1 MNERIKSTLIFA
13 DSDTGGCIHIANIK
27 GGVGK
32 STVATNLAAS
42 LSRHGPTLIID
53 LDVQGSASVALGH
66 DTDIAKNCS
75 WELLRRRFSVDTHDE
90 EASSIFVKA
99 HKFLKKSETKLFHQ
113 VYGNGNFKDLVVKIQ
128 PCLDLIPAGSDLFKV
143 PNFFHLQNLVY
154 NLKICRAYY
163 KYIVIDTPSV
173 WNSLTKTLYL
183 NSSLNLIPV
192 TLNALSTKSLR
203 DYLSNVKELSTSHP
217 AIKVRIVKNEV
228 FGKQDSKLVGK
239 TKTMAENR
247 KYLENL
253 CEQVAF
259 HGSSGVSLLP
269 QSIMFD
275 IEIPESATVRNA
287 QDEGLPVSQY
297 QQYGAISKAFDELS
311 KQVQYVLNTSPE
323 TCSNKLTFEKISF
336 VPKLLA
342 TCFIL
347 IFIGFNRPV
356 IDGGA
361 APRPLAPQQ
370 LIIPDGG
377 VFAHTFNDGESMYK
391 VAKYAICRFRARVPS
406 QSEVNEYIKEIVTI
420 HNMTRLDG
428 EEKISSMYSIPR
440 GLAVTFYPP
449 QRISNSSEKQLVPVY
464 NYFLKVVNDKYAY
477 ITGDWC
483 ERGMGGGSPHYGMD
497 IASKL
502 GAKVIALADGDVVL
516 KTNESAGN
524 VVGVVNDGMVLFYCH
539 MDKRNVKNGQK
550 IKAGDVLG
558 TVGMTGRTSGP
569 HVHLGYGIKSQTRS
583 DITFGKNNYRI
594 TDPKLFFYRQMYM
607 DNVKSL
613 KSF

>member
-1 MNERIKSTLIFA
+1 
-13 DSDTGGCIHIANIK
+13 
-27 GGVGK
+27 
-32 STVATNLAAS
+32 
-42 LSRHGPTLIID
+42 
-53 LDVQGSASVALGH
+53 
-66 DTDIAKNCS
+66 
-75 WELLRRRFSVDTHDE
+75 
-90 EASSIFVKA
+90 
-99 HKFLKKSETKLFHQ
+99 
-113 VYGNGNFKDLVVKIQ
+113 
-128 PCLDLIPAGSDLFKV
+128 
-143 PNFFHLQNLVY
+143 
-154 NLKICRAYY
+154 
-163 KYIVIDTPSV
+163 
-173 WNSLTKTLYL
+173 LTKTLYL

-203 DYLSNVKELSTSHP
+203 DYLSNVKELSARHP
-217 AIKVRIVKNEV
+217 AIKIRIVKNEV

-297 QQYGAISKAFDELS
+297 QQYGAITRAFDELS
-311 KQVQYVLNTSPE
+311 KQVQYVLNTAPE
-323 TCSNKLTFEKISF
+323 TSGGKLTFSKISYI
-336 VPKLLA
+336 PKLLA
-342 TCFIL
+342 ACFIL
-347 IFIGFNRPV
+347 ALIGFNRPA
-356 IDGGA
+356 IDGV

-377 VFAHTFNDGESMYK
+377 VFSHTFNDGESMYK

-428 EEKISSMYSIPR
+428 EVKISSMYSMPR
-440 GLAVTFYPP
+440 GLSITFYPP
-449 QRISNSSEKQLVPVY
+449 QRIYNSSEKQLVPVY

-502 GAKVIALADGDVVL
+502 SAKVIALTDGEVML
-516 KTNESAGN
+516 KTNENAGN

-539 MDKRNVKNGQK
+539 MDKRIVKNGQRVR
-550 IKAGDVLG
+550 AGDVLG

-583 DITFGKNNYRI
+583 DISFGKSNYRI

-607 DNVKSL
+607 DNVKNI

>member
-13 DSDTGGCIHIANIK
+13 DSDTGGSIHIANIK

-32 STVATNLAAS
+32 STVATNLAAA

-66 DTDIAKNCS
+66 DNETVQYSS
-75 WELLRRRFSVDTHDE
+75 WELLRRRFTIDTHD
-90 EASSIFVKA
+90 AGDDPFLIKA
-99 HKFLKKSETKLFHQ
+99 HKLIKKTETKLFHQ
-113 VYGNGNFKDLVVKIQ
+113 VYGNGNIKELVVKVQ
-128 PCLDLIPAGSDLFKV
+128 PCLDLIPAGTDLFKV
-143 PNFFHLQNLVY
+143 PTLLHLQNLVY

-203 DYLSNVKELSTSHP
+203 DYLSNVKELSAKHP
-217 AIKVRIVKNEV
+217 AIKIRIVKNEV

-297 QQYGAISKAFDELS
+297 QQYAAITKAFDDLS
-311 KQVQYVLNTSPE
+311 KQVQYVLNTTPDTSGG
-323 TCSNKLTFEKISF
+323 KLTFSKIAYI
-336 VPKLLA
+336 PKILA
-342 TCFIL
+342 ACCIL
-347 IFIGFNRPV
+347 ALIGFNRPA
-356 IDGGA
+356 IDGI

-370 LIIPDGG
+370 LVVPDGG
-377 VFAHTFNDGESMYK
+377 VFSHTFDDGESMYK

-406 QSEVNEYIKEIVTI
+406 QSEINEYIKEIVTI

-428 EEKISSMYSIPR
+428 EVKISSTYSIPH
-440 GLAVTFYPP
+440 GLSVTFYPP

-497 IASKL
+497 IAAKL
-502 GAKVIALADGDVVL
+502 SAKIIALADGEVVI
-516 KTNESAGN
+516 KTNETAGN

-539 MDKRNVKNGQK
+539 MDKRIVKNGQK
-550 IKAGDVLG
+550 VRAGDVLG

-583 DITFGKNNYRI
+583 DISFGKNNYRI

-607 DNVKSL
+607 DNVKSI